1 MLTKEITFTDL
12 EGNEITDK
20 FYFNLNK
27 AELIN
32 MQTREKG
39 GLDRRLRQIAT
50 SQDVKGIVDVV
61 EEFILM
67 SYGEKGADGV
77 SFVKVKNGERL
88 SENFKNTAAYSELF
102 MELISDPD
110 KLTAFLTGI
119 MPKDLAEQAKL
130 EMTKQQANGQAA
142 LPQTANK

>member
-1 MLTKEITFTDL
+1 MLTKTITFTDL
-12 EGNEITDK
+12 EGNEITEQ
-20 FYFNLNK
+20 FYFNLSK

-67 SYGEKGADGV
+67 SYGEKGADGI
-77 SFVKVKNGERL
+77 SFVKTKNGERL
-88 SENFKNTAAYSELF
+88 SENFKNTGAYSELF

-119 MPKDLAEQAKL
+119 MPKDLAEQAKVEL
-130 EMTKQQANGQAA
+130 AKQTANTQA
-142 LPQTANK
+142 LPQADK

>member
-1 MLTKEITFTDL
+1 MLTKAITFTDL
-12 EGNEITDK
+12 EGNEITEN
-20 FYFNLNK
+20 FYFNLSK
-27 AELIN
+27 AELLN

-67 SYGEKGADGV
+67 SYGEKGSDGI
-77 SFVKVKNGERL
+77 SFIKTRNGERL
-88 SENFKNTAAYSELF
+88 SENFKNTGAYSELF

-110 KLTAFLTGI
+110 KLTEFLTKI
-119 MPKDLAEQAKL
+119 MPKDLAEKAQL
-130 EMTKQQANGQAA
+130 EMAKQQAA
-142 LPQTANK
+142 LPQTADK